1 MAAAAPVPTCVFCS
15 PKDPFLLSFPTSSS
29 NFYNL
34 VFPLLLAPFWL
45 LPLQRMNGCAA
56 ENCLT
61 QHTATQ
67 HEKGKPNK
75 KPKTKQ
81 KNPKTNRKPKQSGKT
96 NKQKKTKPL
105 KNKRQE
111 TEVLHIFL
119 SQHILTILQ
128 TSVSKSWLL
137 SVFSSTNTGCFSSR
151 AVVWTSDFANGAGPR
166 LL

>member
-1 MAAAAPVPTCVFCS
+1 MATAAPVPTCVFCS

-45 LPLQRMNGCAA
+45 LLLQRMNGCAA

-81 KNPKTNRKPKQSGKT
+81 KTPKQTKNPNKAGKQTNKRKQNPKKKPNGR
-96 NKQKKTKPL
+96 KQKSYTFSFHS
-105 KNKRQE
+105 
-111 TEVLHIFL
+111 TFL
-119 SQHILTILQ
+119 QFFKLQ
-128 TSVSKSWLL
+128 YLNPG
-137 SVFSSTNTGCFSSR
+137 F
-151 AVVWTSDFANGAGPR
+151 
-166 LL
+166 